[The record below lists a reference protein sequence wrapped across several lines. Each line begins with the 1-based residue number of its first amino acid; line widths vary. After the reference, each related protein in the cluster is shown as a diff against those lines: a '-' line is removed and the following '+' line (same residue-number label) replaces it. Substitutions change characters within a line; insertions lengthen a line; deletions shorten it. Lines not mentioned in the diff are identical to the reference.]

1 MKSQVSTFQIQWKR
15 TTSELKKSHDKEMIA
30 KLNYEDIEFLV
41 SRKSYFEIE
50 TKNTAINVVEYENKQ
65 EYLIYL
71 LKYNLE
77 HMKLLLLE
85 NKDNFEDHVRLLFP
99 ENEKKSEYISVT
111 SCNFFL
117 QSIRTY
123 TLV

>member
-15 TTSELKKSHDKEMIA
+15 TISELKKGHDKEMVA
-30 KLNYEDIEFLV
+30 KLHYEDIEFLV
-41 SRKSYFEIE
+41 SRKSYFEIG

-77 HMKLLLLE
+77 IWIC
-85 NKDNFEDHVRLLFP
+85 
-99 ENEKKSEYISVT
+99 Y
-111 SCNFFL
+111 C
-117 QSIRTY
+117 
-123 TLV
+123 

>member
-85 NKDNFEDHVRLLFP
+85 NKDNFEDHVKLLFP
-99 ENEKKSEYISVT
+99 ENVKKSEYISVA

-117 QSIRTY
+117 QSMRTY
-123 TLV
+123 TLI

>member
-15 TTSELKKSHDKEMIA
+15 TISELKKGHDKEMVA
-30 KLNYEDIEFLV
+30 KLHYIEFLV
-41 SRKSYFEIE
+41 SRKSYFEIG

-77 HMKLLLLE
+77 
-85 NKDNFEDHVRLLFP
+85 
-99 ENEKKSEYISVT
+99 I
-111 SCNFFL
+111 
-117 QSIRTY
+117 
-123 TLV
+123 